1 MLKKWSVFGLFILS
15 ILFSP
20 YIYSQPFQ
28 LDTCYMPLAIGSKWI
43 FTSSTTESFSGTHVY
58 CRGIEII
65 EITQSK
71 IVNGKE
77 YFYYIDR
84 WVRYDKDSLASYS
97 LSDTLGNEQLYC
109 DFRYID
115 GQAYPG
121 LSQLPILKKCIVDTM
136 TIMDS
141 LFNLKGYY
149 YSNYFDENSVKYL
162 YSNNIGLSY
171 HYVSGGHGAS
181 GYCTKC
187 YLVGVYNAD
196 PSLGISKQ
204 DNSTPVISEPSFTI
218 TSINDLNIYVE
229 VKHKYSSETI
239 HRYNGTPFTAYG
251 CCFID
256 SVYMDYF
263 YCKGI
268 DTIRGDRIVLDESTE
283 IKFTK
288 KIDWRDDLIAD
299 GYQIFYKI
307 TAKDIN
313 IFPHY
318 TTYPAEGYLEMNYNL
333 DKPLALYP
341 LAKNNMWI
349 YKKTTPINAATKY
362 LTMAVEGDTILSNGL
377 RYYKVLFDGQ
387 SFYQR
392 IDSTTGFVYQVDN
405 ANNKTVSEHKKEFLA
420 ASINSTASI
429 NNFGIQS
436 IFICSSI
443 SNNTL
448 LGLNSS
454 CKTYC
459 QQQYTNNTYTLK
471 EGLGLT
477 YANVYENGSAI
488 THGIYELKATRING
502 ISYGDTTLFVDVK
515 EENISQPATF
525 ALSQNYPNPF
535 NPNTTI
541 QYSIPES
548 GMVELKV
555 YDVLGREVKTL
566 INGFVEVGNHSVNFN
581 ASNLSSGVYF
591 YSIKYAGKN
600 TITKKMVLTK

>member
-1 MLKKWSVFGLFILS
+1 MSKKWSVFGLFALS
-15 ILFSP
+15 FLFSP

-43 FTSSTTESFSGTHVY
+43 FTSSTTESFAGTYVY
-58 CRGIEII
+58 SQGVKII

-77 YFYYIDR
+77 YFYFIDR
-84 WVRYDKDSLASYS
+84 WVRYDKDSLTAYS
-97 LSDTLGNEQLYC
+97 LTDTLGNEKLYC
-109 DFRYID
+109 DFRYLHN
-115 GQAYPG
+115 QAYPG
-121 LSQLPILKKCIVDTM
+121 YAEPPNVKKCIVDT
-136 TIMDS
+136 ISVLDS
-141 LFNLKGYY
+141 LCYVKGYFY
-149 YSNYFDENSVKYL
+149 HAYIAGQYVSYL
-162 YSNNIGLSY
+162 YANNLGLSY
-171 HYVSGGHGAS
+171 YYTSSGQGAS
-181 GYCTKC
+181 GYYTKY

-204 DNSTPVISEPSFTI
+204 DNSVPVISDPSFTI

-229 VKHKYSSETI
+229 VKHKYSAETI
-239 HRYNGTPFTAYG
+239 PRYHGTPYTAYG

-268 DTIRGDRIVLDESTE
+268 DTIRGDRVVLDESTE

-288 KIDWRDDLIAD
+288 EIDWRDDLIAD

-318 TTYPAEGYLEMNYNL
+318 TTYPAQGYLEMNYNL
-333 DKPLALYP
+333 DKPLTLYP
-341 LAKNNMWI
+341 LAPNDMWI
-349 YKKTTPINAATKY
+349 YKKTMPFYGTNEY
-362 LTMAVEGDTILSNGL
+362 LTMAVKGDTILSNGL

-488 THGIYELKATRING
+488 THGIYELKAARING

-515 EENISQPATF
+515 DENIKQPETF
-525 ALSQNYPNPF
+525 SLSQNYPNPF

-541 QYSIPES
+541 EYSIPE
-548 GMVELKV
+548 GGLVELKV
-555 YDVLGREVKTL
+555 FDVLGREIKTL

-600 TITKKMVLTK
+600 TITKKMLLTK